1 MNVRGLGSKFPAE
14 GSYLTY
20 AINSKL
26 KIILP
31 HKLKKTYGQISPRM
45 QYLFKLRSQLCM
57 NTWGLQVG
65 DTAQSMVVL
74 LNLFSVTFRVE

>member
-26 KIILP
+26 KVILR
-31 HKLKKTYGQISPRM
+31 HKLKKTYGQISP
-45 QYLFKLRSQLCM
+45 
-57 NTWGLQVG
+57 
-65 DTAQSMVVL
+65 
-74 LNLFSVTFRVE
+74 